1 MDVNPRQVIA
11 FHVGDHSPDSAKELW
26 AKIPLV
32 YREQATCHTDRYE
45 AYQGMI
51 PTVRHK
57 AITKNA
63 RKTNHI
69 KRFNNTLRRCVSRLV
84 RETLSLSKSWPTI
97 SVPSSVSSATTISQG
112 PQHYLCSTSLWCE
125 MPKR

>member
-32 YREQATCHTDRYE
+32 YREQATCHTDWYE

-69 KRFNNTLRRCVSRLV
+69 GERGALVLVDDIVSRCAVVYGECRLF
-84 RETLSLSKSWPTI
+84 R
-97 SVPSSVSSATTISQG
+97 
-112 PQHYLCSTSLWCE
+112 
-125 MPKR
+125 